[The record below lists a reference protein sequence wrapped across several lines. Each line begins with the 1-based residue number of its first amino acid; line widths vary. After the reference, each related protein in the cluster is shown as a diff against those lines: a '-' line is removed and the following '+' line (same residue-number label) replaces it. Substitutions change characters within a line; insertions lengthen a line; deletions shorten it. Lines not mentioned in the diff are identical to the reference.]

1 MKHIIMN
8 YRLHIRFF
16 LILATISYGAN
27 TYSNNHFNETLSNT
41 SDLPTIGHTSST
53 LVSIEQERKLGQAW
67 LRSLRGQVKTF
78 SNPIIEEYLTHLIYA
93 LAPYSNVVDRN
104 FSIVMVDSP
113 ALNAFAVPGSVVG
126 VNAGLFIHA
135 YSEQEFTSVIAH
147 ELAHL
152 GQRHYARQLE
162 QQAISTPLTLAGLL
176 ASVVIAATTGSDAG
190 IAALAATQA
199 MSIEKQLGFSRQN
212 EQEADRL
219 GIATMYNAGFN
230 PREMPVM
237 FERMYRQTRLQGGS
251 IPEYLSSHPLSESRI
266 ADTKN
271 RATQYKLRQYTDN
284 IEYHISKN
292 IIISEYAESKKS
304 ATDYFNS
311 LISKGSTLQ
320 VAAANF
326 GLAYSKLEHSPE
338 DSIRIL
344 KQLINEDPTRIS
356 FIVTYAKA
364 LDNNQQS
371 KLAIKTL
378 TTALERNP
386 YNYSILDTLAE
397 IYLHNDLIQES
408 ERTLK
413 TLVRK
418 YPLNPRLWYAIA
430 EVHGLAGNIVGL
442 HRARAEYFF
451 LTNHM
456 DNAIKQLKLA
466 MQKSQDNQQSIS
478 LIQKRLDEI
487 YWIKKNPVF

>member
-1 MKHIIMN
+1 MN
-8 YRLHIRFF
+8 HHLLTRSF
-16 LILATISYGAN
+16 LFLFAALVTTN
-27 TYSNNHFNETLSNT
+27 TFSNNQYETNT
-41 SDLPTIGHTSST
+41 HSLELPTIGHTSST
-53 LVSIEQERKLGQAW
+53 LVSIEQERKLGEAW

-78 SNPIIEEYLTHLIYA
+78 NNPVIEEYLTQLIYT
-93 LAPYSNVVDRN
+93 LAPYSNVVDRD
-104 FSIVMVDSP
+104 FSLVMVDSP
-113 ALNAFAVPGSVVG
+113 TLNAFAVPGSVVG

-162 QQAISTPLTLAGLL
+162 QQAISTPLTLAGIL

-199 MSIEKQLGFSRQN
+199 LSAENQLGFSRQN

-219 GIATMYNAGFN
+219 GIVTMYSAGFN

-251 IPEYLSSHPLSESRI
+251 IPEYLSTHPLSESRI
-266 ADTKN
+266 SDTKN
-271 RATQYKLRQYTDN
+271 RAIQYELRQYSDN

-292 IIISEYAESKKS
+292 MIISEYSESKKS
-304 ATDYFNS
+304 ASDYFNS
-311 LISKGSTLQ
+311 IIIKGNTLQ
-320 VAAANF
+320 VDAANF
-326 GLAYSKLEHSPE
+326 GLAYAKLQNSPDE
-338 DSIRIL
+338 SIKIL
-344 KQLINEDPTRIS
+344 EKLIEKDPHRIS

-364 LDNNQQS
+364 LNYDKQS
-371 KLAIKTL
+371 KLSIKTL
-378 TTALERNP
+378 NTALERNP
-386 YNYSILDTLAE
+386 DNYPILDTLAE
-397 IYLHNDLIQES
+397 VYLANDLIQES
-408 ERTLK
+408 EQSLK

-418 YPLNPRLWYAIA
+418 YPLNPRLWYVLA
-430 EVHGLAGNIVGL
+430 EVHGLAGNIVDL

-451 LTNHM
+451 LTNRM

-466 MQKSQDNQQSIS
+466 MQKSKDNQQDIS
-478 LIQKRLDEI
+478 LIQKRMDEV
-487 YWIKKNPVF
+487 YWTQKNPVF

>member
-1 MKHIIMN
+1 MKN
-8 YRLHIRFF
+8 RLLTRFF
-16 LILATISYGAN
+16 LLLLIALIGTNAYP
-27 TYSNNHFNETLSNT
+27 SNQYEENT
-41 SDLPTIGHTSST
+41 SSPDLPTIGHTSST
-53 LVSIEQERKLGQAW
+53 LVSIDQERKLGEAW

-78 SNPIIEEYLTHLIYA
+78 NNPIIEEYLTQLIYT
-93 LAPYSNVVDRN
+93 LAPHSNVIDRD
-104 FSIVMVDSP
+104 FSLVMVDSP

-162 QQAISTPLTLAGLL
+162 QQAISTPLTLAGML
-176 ASVVIAATTGSDAG
+176 ASVIIAATTGSDAG

-199 MSIEKQLGFSRQN
+199 MSAENQLGFSRQN

-219 GIATMYNAGFN
+219 GIVTMHSAGFN

-237 FERMYRQTRLQGGS
+237 FERMFRQTRLQGNS
-251 IPEYLSSHPLSESRI
+251 IPEYLSTHPLSESRI
-266 ADTKN
+266 SDTRN
-271 RATQYKLRQYTDN
+271 RASQYKLKKYTDN

-292 IIISEYAESKKS
+292 MIISEYAESKKS
-304 ATDYFNS
+304 ASDYFNS
-311 LISKGSTLQ
+311 IIKKGNTHQ
-320 VAAANF
+320 VDAANF
-326 GLAYSKLEHSPE
+326 GLAYATLKNSPN
-338 DSIRIL
+338 DSIEIL
-344 KQLINEDPTRIS
+344 EKLITKDPNRIS

-364 LDNNQQS
+364 LNHNKQS
-371 KLAIKTL
+371 KLAIQTL
-378 TTALERNP
+378 NTALERNP
-386 YNYSILDTLAE
+386 NNYPILDTLAE
-397 IYLHNDLIQES
+397 IYLTNDLIQES
-408 ERTLK
+408 ELSLK

-418 YPLNPRLWYAIA
+418 YPLNPRLWYALA
-430 EVHGLAGNIVGL
+430 EVHGLAGNIVDL

-466 MQKSQDNQQSIS
+466 MQKSKDNQQDIS
-478 LIQKRLDEI
+478 LIQKRMDEV
-487 YWIKKNPVF
+487 YWIQKNPAF